1 MRVWISALL
10 LAIAGT
16 ASAQQT
22 LLNSSYDIARELFA
36 AVNPKFQA
44 HWQEM
49 TGEEVSIQQSHSG
62 SSKQARAILQG
73 LSLRHTSQPTSP
85 SQTPYAALSL

>member
-22 LLNSSYDIARELFA
+22 LLNSSYDICL
-36 AVNPKFQA
+36 
-44 HWQEM
+44 
-49 TGEEVSIQQSHSG
+49 
-62 SSKQARAILQG
+62 LY
-73 LSLRHTSQPTSP
+73 TSP
-85 SQTPYAALSL
+85 SPRD